1 VVLKLLY
8 LAITSTHARGEL
20 NYKSCAQLV
29 GTLTLG
35 MELDLALSISASHV
49 VLEPTLLCKQM
60 PALLADLAIFALER
74 LTSLLQVFS
83 ISITEWCVLKAI
95 TVLRDLLKEYLVLE
109 VLTVSRK
116 DSRRSKNAV
125 SALLTPTI
133 TNKEQ

>member
-1 VVLKLLY
+1 
-8 LAITSTHARGEL
+8 
-20 NYKSCAQLV
+20 
-29 GTLTLG
+29 
-35 MELDLALSISASHV
+35 
-49 VLEPTLLCKQM
+49 M